1 MKHTGSF
8 VDYGGNIKVL
18 DEVVVANYPD
28 IKTTN
33 GCSLVLLEADGDGDG
48 DNIDAKATKAQLE
61 SVYNVRFYEGGSYR
75 FDRLP
80 MVSDKIVAFVEVAEL
95 VMDLVTVQVIEK
107 ATEISKSKNKLG
119 SFLTI
124 F

>member
-1 MKHTGSF
+1 M
-8 VDYGGNIKVL
+8 
-18 DEVVVANYPD
+18 
-28 IKTTN
+28 
-33 GCSLVLLEADGDGDG
+33 VLLEADGDGDG
-48 DNIDAKATKAQLE
+48 DGDIIDAKSTKVQLE

>member
-18 DEVVVANYPD
+18 DEAVVANYPD

-33 GCSLVLLEADGDGDG
+33 GCSLVLLEADGDG